1 MHCALDTRHCK
12 KIIFGTM
19 FRQAFRRALPILL
32 LIAMSWQAMAML
44 NPLTVTER
52 GIDPAH
58 VAMHWQAPEHHHH
71 GDQTLHLEESEGSTF
86 HLHADGG
93 LNSAG
98 LVTAGGFRLA
108 MPQPFSPPTAKVTF
122 VPTRF
127 LEGPLRP
134 PRHTA

>member
-1 MHCALDTRHCK
+1 
-12 KIIFGTM
+12 
-19 FRQAFRRALPILL
+19 
-32 LIAMSWQAMAML
+32 ML
-44 NPLTVTER
+44 NPLTVAER

-58 VAMHWQAPEHHHH
+58 VAMHWQAPDHHHH
-71 GDQTLHLEESEGSTF
+71 DDQTLHLEESEGSTF

-98 LVTAGGFRLA
+98 LVTAGWPGLA
-108 MPQPFSPPTAKVTF
+108 MPQPFSPPAVMVPV

-127 LEGPLRP
+127 LEGPLWP

>member
-1 MHCALDTRHCK
+1 
-12 KIIFGTM
+12 
-19 FRQAFRRALPILL
+19 
-32 LIAMSWQAMAML
+32 ML

-71 GDQTLHLEESEGSTF
+71 DDQTLHLEESEGSTF

-127 LEGPLRP
+127 LEGLLRP